1 MEGQAQGHH
10 VGIELVELQGRSVLR
25 EGIQVHLKEI
35 HSEFTVNI
43 VEFVFVPA
51 ISFFKMFLIYFFKIV
66 EIVRAFGIHAFVDDK
81 VFPVFFMYQ
90 SISTVGAA

>member
-35 HSEFTVNI
+35 HSEFTVDV
-43 VEFVFVPA
+43 VEFVFVLT
-51 ISFFKMFLIYFFKIV
+51 ISLFKMLLIHFFEIV

-81 VFPVFFMYQ
+81 VFSVFFMYQ